1 MDDWIGK
8 SVAQVRIDKLI
19 SRGGMGGIYL
29 GWHEVEDRPVAVK
42 IMHAQIREDP
52 FFQTRFQREAEAIAG
67 MQHPNIVHCLDC
79 NVVEGRPYIIMDLL
93 EGMPLHEYLRVI
105 HGQGLLLPLHIVVGI
120 VRSLASALDYA
131 HESGVLHMDVKPS
144 NIFLESDIMPVDP
157 SRPIP
162 PDLKAVLTDFGLAR
176 MADMMVQATAEMF
189 MGTPAYVSPEQ
200 IRGDST
206 DLRADIYSFG
216 VVVYELLEGQAPFD
230 PLKFSVE
237 ELLRKQLEESP
248 PPMRN
253 TAPEVERVVLRAMA
267 KEPEKRYQSAGDM
280 ARDLALSVDQVAQNK
295 VHRA

>member
-29 GWHEVEDRPVAVK
+29 GWHEVEERPVAVK
-42 IMHAQIREDP
+42 IMHAQIREDL
-52 FFQTRFQREAEAIAG
+52 FFQRRFQREAEAIAG

-79 NVVEGRPYIIMDLL
+79 NVVQGRPYIIMDLL

-131 HESGVLHMDVKPS
+131 HESGVLHLDVKPS
-144 NIFLESDIMPVDP
+144 NIVLESDIMPVDP
-157 SRPIP
+157 SRLIP

-176 MADMMVQATAEMF
+176 MADVMVQATAEMF

-200 IRGDST
+200 IRGDSA
-206 DLRADIYSFG
+206 DLRSDIYSFG
-216 VVVYELLEGQAPFD
+216 VVIYELLEGQAPFD
-230 PLKFSVE
+230 PLKFSVK
-237 ELLRKQLEESP
+237 ELLHKQLEGTP
-248 PPMRN
+248 PPMQY
-253 TAPEVERVVLRAMA
+253 TAREVERVVLRAMA
-267 KEPEKRYQSAGDM
+267 KEPEKRYPSAGDLAQDLM
-280 ARDLALSVDQVAQNK
+280 LRVDRIAPNSARLA
-295 VHRA
+295 

>member
-8 SVAQVRIDKLI
+8 KVAQVRIDKLI
-19 SRGGMGGIYL
+19 SRGGMAAIYL
-29 GWHEVEDRPVAVK
+29 GWHEVEERSVAVK

-52 FFQTRFQREAEAIAG
+52 LFQRRFQREAEAIAR

-79 NVVEGRPYIIMDLL
+79 NVVQGRPYIIMDLL

-131 HESGVLHMDVKPS
+131 HGSGVLHLDVKPS
-144 NIFLESDIMPVDP
+144 NIDLESDTLPVDP
-157 SRPIP
+157 FKPIP

-176 MADMMVQATAEMF
+176 MAGAMTQATAGMF

-200 IRGDST
+200 IRGEPA

-216 VVVYELLEGQAPFD
+216 VVIYELLEGQAPFD
-230 PLKFSVE
+230 PL
-237 ELLRKQLEESP
+237 
-248 PPMRN
+248 
-253 TAPEVERVVLRAMA
+253 
-267 KEPEKRYQSAGDM
+267 
-280 ARDLALSVDQVAQNK
+280 
-295 VHRA
+295 